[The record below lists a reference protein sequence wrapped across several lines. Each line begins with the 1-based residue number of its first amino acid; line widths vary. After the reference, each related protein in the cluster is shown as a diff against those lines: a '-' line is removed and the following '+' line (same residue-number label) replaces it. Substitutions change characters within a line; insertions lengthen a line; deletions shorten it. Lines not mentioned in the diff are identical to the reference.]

1 MMKNWVDVNFPAE
14 SLIFS
19 DNSLFHLRESNSE
32 KSSPAVWSSREIEN
46 FISDSDRW
54 HLTGEVQPNSDVN
67 FSELD

>member
-1 MMKNWVDVNFPAE
+1 MMKIWVDVNFPAE

-32 KSSPAVWSSREIEN
+32 KSSLAVWSEIEN
-46 FISDSDRW
+46 FISDSDSW